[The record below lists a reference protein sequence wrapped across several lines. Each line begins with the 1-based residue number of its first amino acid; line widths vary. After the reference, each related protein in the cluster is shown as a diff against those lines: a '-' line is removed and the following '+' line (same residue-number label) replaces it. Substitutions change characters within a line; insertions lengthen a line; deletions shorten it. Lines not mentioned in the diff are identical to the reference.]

1 MLVFTIFFIVFSAV
15 SKFTGD
21 SFWKWNSSTR
31 LNFFMRQNEKGNMT
45 TRTTNM
51 FRQYTNPECHSGSTF
66 QRKIKLISR
75 KIRIEL
81 KIKRYRL
88 MWQYKSNNTLQKVPQ
103 LKIQLR
109 PIQQRLCQYFALKPT
124 WKSLILWKWVH
135 WGWTCQGCKRRTTF
149 GNAWPPK
156 TRKNAKTCR
165 IRKEKGHTRHWHPES
180 KRGSQIG
187 SLIKSD
193 F

>member
-51 FRQYTNPECHSGSTF
+51 FKQYTNPECHSGSTF

-75 KIRIEL
+75 KIRLEFNE
-81 KIKRYRL
+81 KINTVWCGSINPIILCR
-88 MWQYKSNNTLQKVPQ
+88 KSFYQRFNNGQNCECFASILLWNQ
-103 LKIQLR
+103 LGN
-109 PIQQRLCQYFALKPT
+109 
-124 WKSLILWKWVH
+124 H
-135 WGWTCQGCKRRTTF
+135 WSY
-149 GNAWPPK
+149 GN
-156 TRKNAKTCR
+156 
-165 IRKEKGHTRHWHPES
+165 ES
-180 KRGSQIG
+180 AEVEHVQDTNGV
-187 SLIKSD
+187 
-193 F
+193 